1 LVRGGKLQKF
11 SSQHLID
18 HACNK
23 YGEYDYDLLFQFITD
38 NGVVLEK
45 DYAPYRGEKG
55 PPQAVREVRFSFNK

>member
-1 LVRGGKLQKF
+1 MQQIR
-11 SSQHLID
+11 
-18 HACNK
+18 
-23 YGEYDYDLLFQFITD
+23 EYDYDLLFQFITD